1 MFHLRLRQWL
11 VKKKGLKRDGLLT
24 IPGTV
29 SYTFSKG
36 KRFKGNMNRKISC
49 FLSLKLA

>member
-11 VKKKGLKRDGLLT
+11 VKKKGLKREGLLT

-29 SYTFSKG
+29 LYTFSKG
-36 KRFKGNMNRKISC
+36 KRIKGNMNRKISY